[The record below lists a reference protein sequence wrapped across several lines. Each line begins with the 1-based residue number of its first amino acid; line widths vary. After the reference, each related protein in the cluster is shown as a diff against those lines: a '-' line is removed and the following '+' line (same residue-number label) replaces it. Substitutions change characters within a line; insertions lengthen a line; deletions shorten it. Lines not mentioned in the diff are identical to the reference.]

1 MPWRRED
8 ARLLDQAQGAQC
20 GDDGD
25 RGSDPGG
32 EARAR
37 CFVQEAREN
46 RTGQKPGVAG
56 EAKDPQLM
64 AELSKVRRVIERRMP
79 GQPRHVLLVLD
90 AVIGQNGLA
99 QAEAF
104 AADAGVTGVVL
115 AKLDGT
121 AKGGVA
127 VAIADRLG
135 LPIVFAGVGEE
146 AGDLAP
152 FDPAAYAEWL
162 LSG

>member
-1 MPWRRED
+1 
-8 ARLLDQAQGAQC
+8 
-20 GDDGD
+20 
-25 RGSDPGG
+25 
-32 EARAR
+32 
-37 CFVQEAREN
+37 
-46 RTGQKPGVAG
+46 
-56 EAKDPQLM
+56 
-64 AELSKVRRVIERRMP
+64 
-79 GQPRHVLLVLD
+79 VLD

-104 AADAGVTGVVL
+104 AHDAGVTGVVL

-127 VAIADRLG
+127 VAIADRLK

-146 AGDLAP
+146 ARDLAP
-152 FDPAAYAEWL
+152 FDPASYAEWL